1 MLKLKIDI
9 FSTMKP
15 SVKYGSAGDEVKVIA
30 DYTGV
35 LIVERLID
43 NHRFAVKPESLTE
56 EKVIH
61 EAAPDTA
68 APNNKPIINREPATK
83 KKAAPKNQN
92 TLF

>member
-30 DYTGV
+30 DYVGV
-35 LIVERLID
+35 LIVERVID
-43 NHRFAVKPESLTE
+43 KSRFAVKPEYITE
-56 EKVIH
+56 EKIIH

-68 APNNKPIINREPATK
+68 APNNKPIINREPVSK
-83 KKAAPKNQN
+83 KKAAPTNQN

>member
-30 DYTGV
+30 YFSNV

-43 NHRFAVKPESLTE
+43 KNRFAVKPEHLTE
-56 EKVIH
+56 VTIKH
-61 EAAPDTA
+61 EAAPDDA
-68 APNNKPIINREPATK
+68 VINNKPIINRGPVSK
-83 KKAAPKNQN
+83 KKAAPTNQN

>member
-30 DYTGV
+30 DYVGV
-35 LIVERLID
+35 LIVERVID
-43 NHRFAVKPESLTE
+43 KSRFAVKPECITE
-56 EKVIH
+56 EKIIH

-68 APNNKPIINREPATK
+68 APNNKQIINRTPISK
-83 KKAAPKNQN
+83 KKAASTNQN